1 MATVRHL
8 GLFPWCLFRDE
19 EHLRTTY
26 SYVSDETW
34 ENNIKHYDNLKTSV
48 DLAMALYWRVKKW
61 NITGTQTLDIEDN
74 PEYEVPFE
82 FNFARDC
89 TSEKQLVCKSVFE
102 SIGGS
107 KFFSPLPLAPS
118 VDEFLYQAPGFI
130 AHYPAVCSFQ
140 IPSTGV
146 FGGVGA
152 GTPFGG
158 HYITEESTEEST
170 IATHMRF
177 SFIGNNAGGDFL
189 ASDAGLYASVEE
201 GFAEI
206 TFLDQKFQWS
216 YWVARLPIYNLKIE
230 ATEYW
235 EYDPNDGGGPIYDSQ
250 TGEQLREFPN

>member
-82 FNFARDC
+82 FNFQRDC
-89 TSEKQLVCKSVFE
+89 TSEKELVCKSVFE
-102 SIGGS
+102 AIGGTN
-107 KFFSPLPLAPS
+107 FFSPLPLIPPAS
-118 VDEFLYQAPGFI
+118 EFLYQAPGFI
-130 AHYPAVCSFQ
+130 NDYPAVCSFQ

-146 FGGVGA
+146 FGEVGA
-152 GTPFGG
+152 KTPFGG
-158 HYITEESTEEST
+158 HYIKNEDTTW

-177 SFIGNNAGGDFL
+177 SFTGNDAGGDFE
-189 ASDAGLYASVEE
+189 ASDAGLSTRIDEA
-201 GFAEI
+201 FAEL
-206 TFLDQKFQWS
+206 TLLDKKFQWS
-216 YWVARLPIYNLKIE
+216 YWVSRLPIYDLKIE

-235 EYDPNDGGGPIYDSQ
+235 EYDPKDGLGPIYNKD
-250 TGEQLREFPN
+250 TGQQMRAFPG